1 MLIPDPRLGELPA
14 PLSAIVLHFGE
25 TGSTKK
31 PCEAAFVGTV
41 LDDTVAAPP
50 VYVLCSPS
58 NYAQTKQLYEEHVKC
73 HNVFP
78 LYFTEEDIDAQSLLS
93 LMAIDENG
101 HMPLYMQV
109 VMTILSD
116 LGSAYT
122 YSTFKAKLN
131 THNFDAHQKG
141 SLQLRLTLLETFL
154 CQRVGQNFYDI
165 RTKRPITQPEHRF
178 QAGRLTIV
186 DLTDPY
192 IFKSS
197 QGGGYPLQV
206 LTCFLLIG
214 LSVLVQHVRSLKSF

>member
-41 LDDTVAAPP
+41 LDDKVKAPP

-58 NYAQTKQLYEEHVKC
+58 NYTQTKQLYEDQVKC
-73 HNVFP
+73 LNVYP

-116 LGSAYT
+116 LGSN
-122 YSTFKAKLN
+122 YSYSNFKAKLSM
-131 THNFDAHQKG
+131 HNFDAQQKG

-154 CQRVGQNFYDI
+154 CQRVGQEYRDI
-165 RTKRPITQPEHRF
+165 RTKSPVSQPEHRF
-178 QAGRLTIV
+178 EAGRLTIV
-186 DLTDPY
+186 DLTDPCVTLP
-192 IFKSS
+192 IS
-197 QGGGYPLQV
+197 P
-206 LTCFLLIG
+206 C
-214 LSVLVQHVRSLKSF
+214 VQLKSHAFRS